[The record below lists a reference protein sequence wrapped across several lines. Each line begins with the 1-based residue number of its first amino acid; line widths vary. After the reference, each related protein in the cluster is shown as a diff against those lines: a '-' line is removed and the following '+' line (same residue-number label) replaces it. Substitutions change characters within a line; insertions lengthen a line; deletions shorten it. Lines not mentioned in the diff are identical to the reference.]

1 MTTPADTPA
10 SNSDWRSQITGH
22 RALLIGTAGAI
33 VLAAIVWSAFSVRRQ
48 VRISLAGEL
57 SQRPESEIVATLKA
71 NGIEPVAI
79 DDGFLVVQAA
89 DEARCRQFLQES
101 TASKA
106 TWADEWQRANDQL
119 TPFSSASERSA
130 AREIAR
136 ARRISQ
142 MLSEMPGVQ
151 HADIVWDEQ
160 VGRGFR
166 QESTVRATVYIRPK
180 TDGQLTP
187 QMVESIREAV
197 AGSKA
202 NLAVD
207 DVIVMDLSTG
217 MTHRPDEAVTNSLV
231 VTAVLPQPVGV
242 VPEVAPAEATP
253 LIETSPM
260 QPAVDDRPEP
270 SLPQVTDRPEN
281 SIATDIEALSQPIWL
296 VQPAWEGQHLSTV
309 STTVAAPDAVAV
321 VTVGLSNLLVEPV
334 GVARLDID
342 ATSSAA
348 VAPAVQQPSQPRRNR
363 DTGATDLATE
373 VRSFLGIKSQSDMQF
388 LVWVGI
394 GVVVLIAAL
403 RGTLRRPH
411 ANQLPDLNLS
421 LHSQQQA
428 MSLDV
433 ERTPS
438 GDRARHVEAQS
449 DPVALQLKM
458 AASGTPSPDAN
469 ESPVIHTDGMANGLE
484 GFDHLAWLEAET
496 IQKLYRCLPDEPWAL
511 ALSGAST
518 QIQEHVLK
526 SLPRSSAMLLQRRM
540 DSLPAIRLRDV
551 EDAQRRLAEWIRKL
565 DETADV
571 R

>member
-1 MTTPADTPA
+1 MTTPADSPA
-10 SNSDWRSQITGH
+10 SESDWRSRLTGL
-22 RALLIGTAGAI
+22 RIVWIGIAGAV
-33 VLAAIVWSAFSVRRQ
+33 VLAAIVWNSVAARQQ
-48 VRISLAGEL
+48 VRIPLAGEL
-57 SQRPESEIVATLKA
+57 SQRPEHEIVAAIKA
-71 NGIEPVAI
+71 QGIKHVTI
-79 DDGFLVVQAA
+79 DGGCLVVATA
-89 DEARCRQFLQES
+89 DEARCRQILQES
-101 TASKA
+101 AASQG

-119 TPFSSASERSA
+119 NPFSSAGERSA

-180 TDGQLTP
+180 SDGQLTP
-187 QMVESIREAV
+187 QMVASIREAV

-217 MTHRPDEAVTNSLV
+217 MTHRPGDAVANTLV
-231 VTAVLPQPVGV
+231 VTAELPQAVAV
-242 VPEVAPAEATP
+242 VPEVAPEEATP
-253 LIETSPM
+253 LTEATPM
-260 QPAVDDRPEP
+260 QSEVDVQPERPLP
-270 SLPQVTDRPEN
+270 SHSALAEN
-281 SIATDIEALSQPIWL
+281 SLATDIEALSQPIWL
-296 VQPAWEGQHLSTV
+296 VPPAMEESHSATE
-309 STTVAAPDAVAV
+309 STTIAVLDSVAV
-321 VTVGLSNLLVEPV
+321 VAVDLSEIPVEPV
-334 GVARLDID
+334 GVARLDAE
-342 ATSSAA
+342 ATTTSD
-348 VAPAVQQPSQPRRNR
+348 VAPAVQQPPQPRRNR
-363 DTGATDLATE
+363 DVRTDYLAAQ
-373 VRSFLGIKSQSDMQF
+373 VRNFLGIKSESDIQF
-388 LVWVGI
+388 LIWVGI

-403 RGTLRRPH
+403 RGMLRRPQVD
-411 ANQLPDLNLS
+411 QLPDLNLS
-421 LHSQQQA
+421 LHSQQ
-428 MSLDV
+428 SRPNGDIDHS
-433 ERTPS
+433 TS
-438 GDRARHVEAQS
+438 GSRHAAAEGDSVVPHHA
-449 DPVALQLKM
+449 M
-458 AASGTPSPDAN
+458 AA
-469 ESPVIHTDGMANGLE
+469 PVIPSQDALDSDIMSTGEAANGLE
-484 GFDHLAWLEAET
+484 GFDHLAWFEAET

-526 SLPRSSAMLLQRRM
+526 CLPRSSAMLLQRRM